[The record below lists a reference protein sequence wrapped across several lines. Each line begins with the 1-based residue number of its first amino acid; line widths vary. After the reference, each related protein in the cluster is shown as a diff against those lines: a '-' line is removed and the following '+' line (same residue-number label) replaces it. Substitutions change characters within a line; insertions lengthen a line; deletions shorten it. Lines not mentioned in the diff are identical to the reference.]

1 MVGSDLDDFLELL
14 LVCSDHNYQA
24 FFLIEGGQ
32 ETRWIFFACIEII
45 LTVDSSYSSSLLEN
59 VA

>member
-32 ETRWIFFACIEII
+32 ET
-45 LTVDSSYSSSLLEN
+45 
-59 VA
+59 